1 MVGIENQDRQTL
13 NSPGFAHGLSTAGRL
28 PALEARWRPA
38 VGNPAPCSLDHK
50 TKDNIPFRSPIQ
62 RAAFPAWKLNGLPIS
77 ENSSSLNL
85 GLADW
90 PLSGNRYFGF
100 GSGREIP
107 LSEFIA
113 VKPPLEFRFP

>member
-77 ENSSSLNL
+77 EHSSSQNPD
-85 GLADW
+85 LADW
-90 PLSGNRYFGF
+90 PVWRKLIDRLGQILLKNS
-100 GSGREIP
+100 
-107 LSEFIA
+107 
-113 VKPPLEFRFP
+113 VFRDAR